1 MKTGVLLEEY
11 NQAIQWR
18 NRFLF
23 VSLGLFALNLAQA
36 VSVYALISKKS
47 TIVIPANFHREFSIS
62 EHSIS
67 DSYLEQMTQYFVS
80 LLLNVTPE
88 TFEGNS
94 NLLLQHVLSNDYSL
108 FKSQLTQQKQELS
121 KKGISTAFY
130 ISNFK
135 VYRKPLRVKLRGEL
149 RLMVGNSSME
159 TKSNTYQIEYVNQHG
174 RLYIKSFKE
183 ISKEEYEHD

>member
-1 MKTGVLLEEY
+1 MKTGVLVDEY

-23 VSLGLFALNLAQA
+23 AALGLFVLNIVQS
-36 VSVYALISKKS
+36 VSVYSLISRKS
-47 TIVIPANFHREFSIS
+47 TIVVPANFYREFSIS
-62 EHSIS
+62 DYDVS
-67 DSYLEQMTQYFVS
+67 DSYLEQMTQYFAS

-94 NLLLQHVLSNDYSL
+94 NLLLQHVLSNDYSS

-121 KKGISTAFY
+121 KKGVSSTFY

-135 VYRKPLRVKLRGEL
+135 IYRKPLRVKLRGEL

-183 ISKEEYEHD
+183 ISREEYDNA

>member
-1 MKTGVLLEEY
+1 MKTGVLVDEY

-23 VSLGLFALNLAQA
+23 AALGLFALNVVQGA
-36 VSVYALISKKS
+36 SVYSLISRKS

-62 EHSIS
+62 EHSFS
-67 DSYLEQMTQYFVS
+67 DSYFEQWSHYFAS

-94 NLLLQHVLSNDYSL
+94 NLLLQHVLSNDYSS
-108 FKSQLTQQKQELS
+108 FKGQLTQQKQELS
-121 KKGISTAFY
+121 KKGISSTFY

-135 VYRKPLRVKLRGEL
+135 IYRKPLRVKLRGEL

-183 ISKEEYEHD
+183 ISKEEYDNA

>member
-1 MKTGVLLEEY
+1 MKTGVLVDEY
-11 NQAIQWR
+11 NKAIQWR
-18 NRFLF
+18 NRLLF
-23 VSLGLFALNLAQA
+23 VSLGLFALNIIQG
-36 VSVYALISKKS
+36 VSVYSLISRKS
-47 TIVIPANFHREFSIS
+47 TIVVPANFHREFSIS
-62 EHSIS
+62 DYNVS
-67 DSYLEQMTQYFVS
+67 DSYLEQWSHYFSS

-94 NLLLQHVLSNDYSL
+94 NLLLQHVLSNDYSS

-121 KKGISTAFY
+121 KKGISSTFY

-135 VYRKPLRVKLRGEL
+135 IYRKPLRVKLRGEL

-183 ISKEEYEHD
+183 ISREEYDNA